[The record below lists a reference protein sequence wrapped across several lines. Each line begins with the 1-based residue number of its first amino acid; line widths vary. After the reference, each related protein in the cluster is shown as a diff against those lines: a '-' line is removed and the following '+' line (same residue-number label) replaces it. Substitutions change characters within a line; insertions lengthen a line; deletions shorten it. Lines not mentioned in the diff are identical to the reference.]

1 MVFVV
6 NRFLM
11 IILPDCRTELAEL
24 KRIPRL
30 FSTTIGYSVNS
41 DISIYKLALSSK
53 RLQMLCQRSQQ
64 QYRGFFLLSMA
75 SKHPKKLGKG
85 NNTHSGQLRIGRPL
99 SQRYIDKWCKTDL
112 HTNFRLRFKQF
123 LFCS

>member
-64 QYRGFFLLSMA
+64 QYRGFFFSLWLQSIPKSWEKAIIHTAA
-75 SKHPKKLGKG
+75 S
-85 NNTHSGQLRIGRPL
+85 
-99 SQRYIDKWCKTDL
+99 
-112 HTNFRLRFKQF
+112 
-123 LFCS
+123 

>member
-64 QYRGFFLLSMA
+64 QYRTDGFFSSLYGFKA
-75 SKHPKKLGKG
+75 SQKAGKR
-85 NNTHSGQLRIGRPL
+85 Q
-99 SQRYIDKWCKTDL
+99 
-112 HTNFRLRFKQF
+112 
-123 LFCS
+123 